1 MGPLARKK
9 GRSALISVSRP
20 PILSGMNA
28 YNTYRETQTQTADP
42 GELVVMLYKGAAR
55 FLASAI
61 EAIGAKNLETANNSF
76 VRAQA
81 IISELSDTLDLKQG
95 GELAQNLFQ
104 IYEYMNFRL
113 VDANLRKD
121 AAPAREIETLLR
133 DLLPAWEQAARETVA
148 APVRR
153 LVSVSA

>member
-1 MGPLARKK
+1 
-9 GRSALISVSRP
+9 
-20 PILSGMNA
+20 MNA
-28 YNTYRETQTQTADP
+28 YNKYYETQTQTADP

-61 EAIGAKNLETANNSF
+61 EAINARNLEASNNSF
-76 VRAQA
+76 LKAQA
-81 IISELSDTLDLKQG
+81 IIAELMDTLDLKKG
-95 GELAQNLFQ
+95 GELAQNLMR

-121 AAPAREIETLLR
+121 AEPAREVERLVR
-133 DLLPAWEQAARETVA
+133 ELLPAWEQAARETAAA

-153 LVSVSA
+153 LVSTSA